1 MGLEEVPSPGSPVM
15 RLKKRAEFVAA
26 AKGARTERRAF
37 VIQGLRRNAATARCE
52 DAAVRFGFTV
62 TKKTG
67 NAVERN
73 RIKRRLRAAAL
84 ACAQAARPGCDY
96 VLIARRPALSLAFSD
111 LVAELAGGLARLDRS
126 LTPRPSTPRPSTPRP
141 SGAGRPHSGPPE
153 SAPPAGHAAPAA
165 AQASQPPS
173 GTSR

>member
-1 MGLEEVPSPGSPVM
+1 MGLDEVPSPGSPVM

-37 VIQGLRRNAATARCE
+37 VIQGLRRDAATARCQSG
-52 DAAVRFGFTV
+52 AVRFGFTV

-67 NAVERN
+67 NAVERS

-84 ACAQAARPGCDY
+84 ACAQAGRPGCDY
-96 VLIARRPALSLAFSD
+96 VLIARRPALTLAFSE
-111 LVAELAGGLARLDRS
+111 LVAELAGGLARLDRA
-126 LTPRPSTPRPSTPRP
+126 LRPRPPLGT
-141 SGAGRPHSGPPE
+141 
-153 SAPPAGHAAPAA
+153 AASPAA
-165 AQASQPPS
+165 QDPQPPS

>member
-126 LTPRPSTPRPSTPRP
+126 LTPRPSTPRPS
-141 SGAGRPHSGPPE
+141 GAGRPHSGPPE